1 MCIFPSMPKVELPP
15 APPPPAPVPNVTISK
30 VAAPTKVKKPSLR
43 GSPSA
48 TLTIQ
53 APQVVPTTPTNV
65 TGMG

>member
-15 APPPPAPVPNVTISK
+15 PPPPPAPVANVTISK
-30 VAAPTKVKKPSLR
+30 VAAPTKAKKPSLR

-48 TLTIQ
+48 TLTIKP
-53 APQVVPTTPTNV
+53 PQVVPATPTNV